1 MYPSMPQPPVQA
13 MQGQSPAQQFGYANA
28 PVQQGVGSLVPQMP
42 MYGAYPTYMAQGG
55 MMPTMDQMAPQM
67 PMGQAATQF
76 MAGGGPVG
84 TMTADLA
91 RQMNSGTPEQ
101 RMAALRQA
109 RGDGARS
116 GKGQMTAPNGQQVSP
131 QASFL
136 MNFFSRLGGGRDKD
150 RGLSPLF
157 QRGTR
162 HLAPNSGKGQQ
173 QGQPGPQQSQR

>member
-1 MYPSMPQPPVQA
+1 MYPSMPHPPVQA

-28 PVQQGVGSLVPQMP
+28 PMQQGIGSLVPQMP

-67 PMGQAATQF
+67 PMGQAGPQF

-116 GKGQMTAPNGQQVSP
+116 GKGQMSANAPQITDARSALQ
-131 QASFL
+131 FML
-136 MNFFSRLGGGRDKD
+136 SRMGGGKD
-150 RGLSPLF
+150 RESGNGMSPLF
-157 QRGTR
+157 QRGMR
-162 HLAPNSGKGQQ
+162 QSAPNSGKGQQ
-173 QGQPGPQQSQR
+173 SDRR